1 LRAGPAFSEFDKPK
15 RRPVMNTKTAIL
27 TFNRLTGWTV
37 TLALLITLVV
47 GPVSAS
53 VSSAGL
59 ESFIVQGADSHT
71 VTRLVESYGGTVTSQ
86 LDLINGVGA
95 LLSPSVIS
103 RLLAEPGITSI
114 TPNAEVKLVGGAV
127 DPNPS
132 SNSEE
137 GGLGPKS
144 PATDYPDVIGAN
156 VVWGQGVNGSGVT
169 VAVVDTGLGLHQGIT
184 KDVNNRDGRILDW
197 VDFVEGKRSPSDPNG
212 HGTHIAGVIANSQI
226 GEDGEWNGVA
236 PGVNLVG
243 VRVLDETGA
252 GTYEHVIQGI
262 QWVINN
268 QAKYNIRVMNLSLVS
283 PVQSAYWADP
293 LNQAVMQAWAKGIVV
308 VAAAGNDGPN
318 PMTIGTPGNNPYVI
332 TVGAFTD
339 KYTPSNWSDDYLAFF
354 SAAGPTLDGFV
365 KPDVVAPGAHIV
377 STMLPNSYLARNH
390 QANRAANQYF
400 TMAGTSQS
408 AAVVSGL
415 AALVLARN
423 PALTPD
429 QVKYRITTTAF
440 PWIDTGTTT
449 ALYSMWQQG
458 AGRVNA
464 PDAVF
469 AAIEGQANSGLDIA
483 ADLAGQRHYEGFSY
497 YDETTGGFALRGDFS
512 NWAGGYG
519 TWSGGYGT
527 WSGGYGTWS
536 GGYGT
541 WSGGYETWSGGY
553 GTWSGGYGTWSGGY
567 APWAGSYGTA
577 AFASRFAGGAGLDA
591 ASASATINLWVDE
604 P

>member
-1 LRAGPAFSEFDKPK
+1 
-15 RRPVMNTKTAIL
+15 MNTKAAVL
-27 TFNRLTGWTV
+27 TFNRLIAWLVVFNLLV
-37 TLALLITLVV
+37 TLLV
-47 GPVSAS
+47 GPVSAH
-53 VSSAGL
+53 AEA
-59 ESFIVQGADSHT
+59 ESFIIQGNDIHLVAQ
-71 VTRLVESYGGTVTSQ
+71 LVESYGGNITSQ
-86 LDLINGVGA
+86 LELIHGVGA
-95 LLSPSVIS
+95 LISPAVIS
-103 RLLAEPGITSI
+103 QLRAEPGITAI
-114 TPNAEVKLVGGAV
+114 TPNADVKLVGGVV
-127 DPNPS
+127 DPTANANP
-132 SNSEE
+132 EE

-144 PATDYPDVIGAN
+144 PATDYPDVIGAD

-169 VAVVDTGLGLHQGIT
+169 IAIVDTGLGQHKGIT
-184 KDVNNRDGRILDW
+184 KDVNNRNGRILDW
-197 VDFVEGKRSPSDPNG
+197 VDFVEGKRSPNDPNG
-212 HGTHIAGVIANSQI
+212 HGTHVAGVIANSQI

-308 VAAAGNDGPN
+308 VAASGNYGPQA
-318 PMTIGTPGNNPYVI
+318 MTIGTPGNNPYVI

-339 KYTPSNWSDDYLAFF
+339 KYTPSNWSDDYIASF

-390 QANRAANQYF
+390 QANKAANQYF
-400 TMAGTSQS
+400 SMAGTSQS
-408 AAVVSGL
+408 AAVVSGI
-415 AALVLARN
+415 AALVIARN
-423 PALTPD
+423 PNLTPD

-440 PWIDTGTTT
+440 PWIDLGTTNS
-449 ALYSMWQQG
+449 LYSMWQQG

-469 AAIEGQANSGLDIA
+469 AAIQGRANSGLDIA

-497 YDETTGGFALRGDFS
+497 YDETTGGFGLRGDFS

-541 WSGGYETWSGGY
+541 WSGGYGTWSGGY
-553 GTWSGGYGTWSGGY
+553 GTWSGGYGTWSGGS

-591 ASASATINLWVDE
+591 ASASATINSWVDE